1 MGVIDRLFEGRALKA
16 ADALLKAE
24 TICARR
30 RARCDVSIAEFEGRK
45 RVAEQDFYAAHD
57 KGNTSEEQR
66 CLSIINAIDFSIRT
80 LERDREN
87 WSELGNI
94 LLQIEVLINALR
106 EQKKYWTIVRA
117 IPYRK
122 LQAEDYDI
130 STVESLIADFEKA
143 YKQLNEYSLRLRRKS
158 ADFDKALRQT
168 EQTYENRRF
177 IDEQM
182 NPTRREANEDL
193 MRQLLE
199 RRDANSSSNVNPV
212 DRTDDDDNVAP
223 A

>member
-16 ADALLKAE
+16 ADALLRAE
-24 TICARR
+24 RICARQ
-30 RARCDVSIAEFEGRK
+30 RARCDVSIAEFEGMK

-57 KGNTSEEQR
+57 IGNTSEEQR
-66 CLSIINAIDFSIRT
+66 SLSSINAIDFSIRT
-80 LERDREN
+80 LERDRGDWGKLE
-87 WSELGNI
+87 NI
-94 LLQIEVLINALR
+94 LLQIKTIINALR
-106 EQKKYWTIVRA
+106 SQKKYRTIARA

-122 LQAEDYDI
+122 LLTEDYDI

-143 YKQLNEYSLRLRRKS
+143 YKQLNEYSLRLSRKS
-158 ADFDKALRQT
+158 ADFARTLRQT
-168 EQTYENRRF
+168 DQTYENRRF
-177 IDEQM
+177 VDEQM
-182 NPTRREANEDL
+182 NPTEREANEDL

-199 RRDANSSSNVNPV
+199 RRNANSSSNVNPV

>member
-1 MGVIDRLFEGRALKA
+1 MGVIDRMFEGRALKA
-16 ADALLKAE
+16 ANELQKAE
-24 TICARR
+24 RICAGR
-30 RARCDVSIAEFEGRK
+30 RARCDVSIAEFEGMK

-57 KGNTSEEQR
+57 IGNTSEEQR
-66 CLSIINAIDFSIRT
+66 CLSSINAIDFSIRT
-80 LERDREN
+80 LEGERAN
-87 WSELGNI
+87 WGRLGDM
-94 LLQIEVLINALR
+94 LLQIKTIMIALR
-106 EQKKYWTIVRA
+106 GQQKYRTIARA

-143 YKQLNEYSLRLRRKS
+143 YKQLKEYSDRLSRKS
-158 ADFDKALRQT
+158 ADFDRALIQT
-168 EQTYENRRF
+168 DQTSENRRF
-177 IDEQM
+177 VDEQM
-182 NPTRREANEDL
+182 NPTQREANEDL

-199 RRDANSSSNVNPV
+199 RRNANRSSNINPV